1 MAATRAGHA
10 LRVDPAKT
18 LDRFLADR
26 REPMIQGLIGKKLGM
41 SQIFDDTGLAY
52 PVTVLEVGPCVVTQ
66 IKTPERDGYSAVQLG
81 FGLDKRLNRPERGH
95 RQASGFMSRTLREV
109 PASDSADMAV
119 GQVITA
125 DAFAEGDLV
134 DVTGTSKGRGF
145 QGVVK
150 RHGFRGGPKTHGQ
163 SDRLRAPGSIGS
175 SATPGRVFKGMRMA
189 GRMGNDRVTIQNLKV
204 LRVDPERNLLLVE
217 GSVPGANESLVMVR
231 RAIKS
236 AKKS

>member
-1 MAATRAGHA
+1 MLG
-10 LRVDPAKT
+10 
-18 LDRFLADR
+18 RFLGDR

-41 SQIFDDTGLAY
+41 SQIFDDTGLAH

-95 RQASGFMSRTLREV
+95 RQGSGFMSRTLREV
-109 PASDSADMAV
+109 KVSDTADMAV

-125 DAFAEGDLV
+125 DAFAEGELV

-189 GRMGNDRVTIQNLKV
+189 GRMGNDRVTVQNLKV
-204 LRVDPERNLLLVE
+204 LRVDPERNLLLIQ
-217 GSVPGANESLVMVR
+217 GSVPGANESLVIVR

-236 AKKS
+236 GTK

>member
-1 MAATRAGHA
+1 
-10 LRVDPAKT
+10 
-18 LDRFLADR
+18 
-26 REPMIQGLIGKKLGM
+26 MIQGLIGKKLGM
-41 SQIFDDTGLAY
+41 SQLFDDTGLAH

-66 IKTPERDGYSAVQLG
+66 IKTHERDGYSAVQLG

-95 RQASGFMSRTLREV
+95 RQGSGFMSRTLREV
-109 PASDSADMAV
+109 KVGDTADMAV

-125 DAFAEGDLV
+125 DAFAEGELV

-217 GSVPGANESLVMVR
+217 GSVPGANESLVIVR
-231 RAIKS
+231 RAVKS
-236 AKKS
+236 GKK